1 MIIYC
6 RGPKQ
11 VGRGLLK
18 GIKYCNKFDTMDKI
32 LIRGGS
38 TLSGTIP
45 ISGAKNATLPALAA
59 TLLTSDRVYLTNIP
73 HLVDVTTM
81 LELLGQHGAALTV
94 DEKLGVEIDNQGIN
108 NFCAPYD
115 LVRTMRASIL
125 VMGPMLARYGQ
136 AEISLPGGCAIG
148 SRPVNL
154 HIQGLRA
161 MGADIT
167 LGNGY
172 IRARAKRL
180 QGARIY
186 LEPVTVTGT
195 ENLLMA
201 ATLAK
206 GITKLE
212 NAAREPEVVDLAN
225 LLSSMGAKIQGA
237 GSSTITIEGVDELHG
252 ARHTIIPDRIE
263 TVTFIIAAA
272 ITGGDV
278 LLTNTQ
284 VEFLTAPIEKLRQ
297 AGVEIIEEGSDSL
310 RVRGNGNLQGVDFL
324 TSPYPGFPTD
334 IQAQML
340 VLNSIGAGISIVT
353 ENIFENRFMHVS
365 ELQRMGADIRVRG
378 NTVHVHG
385 VEKLVGAPVMATD
398 LRASAS
404 LVLAGLAAEGETLIS
419 RVYHLDRGY
428 ERIEEK
434 LLALGANIQRLS
446 E

>member
-1 MIIYC
+1 MKWSKKI
-6 RGPKQ
+6 R
-11 VGRGLLK
+11 
-18 GIKYCNKFDTMDKI
+18 TMDKI

-38 TLSGTIP
+38 TLTGSIP
-45 ISGAKNATLPALAA
+45 VSGAKNATLPALAA
-59 TLLTSDRVYLTNIP
+59 TLLTTDRVHLSNIP
-73 HLVDVTTM
+73 HLADVTTM
-81 LELLGQHGAALTV
+81 LELLGQHGSALTI
-94 DEKLGVEIDNQGIN
+94 DEKLGVEVDNRHIH

-125 VMGPMLARYGQ
+125 VMGPMVARYGQ

-161 MGADIT
+161 LGAEVT

-172 IRARAKRL
+172 IRTRARRL

-206 GITKLE
+206 GTTILE
-212 NAAREPEVVDLAN
+212 NAAREPEVVDLAHM
-225 LLSSMGAKIQGA
+225 LTGMGAKIRGI
-237 GSSTITIEGVDELHG
+237 GSSTLTIEGVEDLHG
-252 ARHTIIPDRIE
+252 TAHTIIPDRIE
-263 TVTFIIAAA
+263 TATFIIAAA

-278 LLTNTQ
+278 TLTHTQ
-284 VEFLTAPIEKLRQ
+284 SDFLTVPIEKLRQ
-297 AGVEIIEEGSDSL
+297 VGVQIDQDGQGTL
-310 RVRGNGNLQGVDFL
+310 RIRGHGNMKALDLQ
-324 TSPYPGFPTD
+324 THPYPGFPTD
-334 IQAQML
+334 LQAQML
-340 VLNSIGAGISIVT
+340 VLNSLSEGVSIVT

-365 ELQRMGADIRVRG
+365 ELQRMGANIRIQGNSVR
-378 NTVHVHG
+378 VEG
-385 VEKLVGAPVMATD
+385 VKKLVGAPVMATD

-434 LLALGANIQRLS
+434 LLALGADIQRLS

>member
-1 MIIYC
+1 M
-6 RGPKQ
+6 
-11 VGRGLLK
+11 
-18 GIKYCNKFDTMDKI
+18 DTI
-32 LIRGGS
+32 LIRGGAA
-38 TLSGTIP
+38 LKGTIP

-59 TLLTSDRVYLTNIP
+59 TLLTSEKVHLSNIP
-73 HLVDVTTM
+73 HLADVTTM

-94 DEKLGVEIDNQGIN
+94 DEKLGVEIDNKDIN

-115 LVRTMRASIL
+115 LVSTMRASIL

-136 AEISLPGGCAIG
+136 AEISMPGGCAIG

-161 MGADIT
+161 MGADIS
-167 LGNGY
+167 LGDGY
-172 IRARAKRL
+172 IRAKCKRL
-180 QGARIY
+180 HGAKIY

-201 ATLAK
+201 ATLAD
-206 GITKLE
+206 GVTILE

-225 LLSSMGAKIQGA
+225 MLISMGANIQGA
-237 GSSTITIEGVDELHG
+237 GSSTITIEGVKELHG
-252 ARHTIIPDRIE
+252 TEHSIIPDRIE
-263 TVTFIIAAA
+263 TATFIIAAA

-284 VEFLTAPIEKLRQ
+284 SEYLAVPIENFRQ
-297 AGVEIIEEGSDSL
+297 VGIDITLEDEGSM
-310 RVRGNGNLQGVDFL
+310 RVRGNGGLKAIDLQ

-340 VLNSIGAGISIVT
+340 VLNSLSEGISTVT
-353 ENIFENRFMHVS
+353 ETIFENRFMHVS
-365 ELQRMGADIRVRG
+365 ELQRLGADIKIQGNSVRVRG
-378 NTVHVHG
+378 VD
-385 VEKLVGAPVMATD
+385 KLIGAPVMATD

-434 LLALGANIQRLS
+434 LLALGADIKRLS

>member
-1 MIIYC
+1 M
-6 RGPKQ
+6 
-11 VGRGLLK
+11 
-18 GIKYCNKFDTMDKI
+18 DTI
-32 LIRGGS
+32 LIRGGAA
-38 TLSGTIP
+38 LKGTIP

-59 TLLTSDRVYLTNIP
+59 TLLTSEKVHLSNIP
-73 HLVDVTTM
+73 HLADVTTM

-94 DEKLGVEIDNQGIN
+94 DEKLGVEIDNKDIN

-115 LVRTMRASIL
+115 LVSTMRASIL

-136 AEISLPGGCAIG
+136 AEISMPGGCAIG

-161 MGADIT
+161 MGADIS
-167 LGNGY
+167 LGDGY
-172 IRARAKRL
+172 IRAKCKRL
-180 QGARIY
+180 RGAKIY

-201 ATLAK
+201 ATLAD
-206 GITKLE
+206 GVTILE

-225 LLSSMGAKIQGA
+225 MLISMGAKIEGA
-237 GSSTITIEGVDELHG
+237 GSSTITIEGVEELHG
-252 ARHTIIPDRIE
+252 AKHSIIPDRIE
-263 TVTFIIAAA
+263 TATFIIAAA

-284 VEFLTAPIEKLRQ
+284 AEYLAVPIENFRQ
-297 AGVEIIEEGSDSL
+297 VGIDISLEGEDSM
-310 RVRGNGNLQGVDFL
+310 RVRGNGGLKAIDIQ

-340 VLNSIGAGISIVT
+340 VLNSLSEGISTVT

-365 ELQRMGADIRVRG
+365 ELQRLGADIKIQGNSVRVRG
-378 NTVHVHG
+378 VD
-385 VEKLVGAPVMATD
+385 KLIGAPVMATD

-404 LVLAGLAAEGETLIS
+404 LVLAGLAAEGDTLIS

-434 LLALGANIQRLS
+434 LLALGADIKRLS

>member
-1 MIIYC
+1 
-6 RGPKQ
+6 
-11 VGRGLLK
+11 
-18 GIKYCNKFDTMDKI
+18 MDKI
-32 LIRGGS
+32 LIRGGA
-38 TLSGTIP
+38 TLKGTIP

-59 TLLTSDRVYLTNIP
+59 TLLTKDRVYLSNIP
-73 HLVDVTTM
+73 HLADVTTM
-81 LELLGQHGAALTV
+81 LELLGQHGSALTI
-94 DEKLGVEIDNQGIN
+94 DEKLGVEIDNKKIDN
-108 NFCAPYD
+108 YCAPYD
-115 LVRTMRASIL
+115 LVSTMRASIL

-161 MGADIT
+161 LGAEIS

-172 IRARAKRL
+172 IRAHSKRL
-180 QGARIY
+180 RGANIY

-206 GITKLE
+206 GVTVLD

-225 LLSSMGAKIQGA
+225 MLISMGAKISGA
-237 GSSTITIEGVDELHG
+237 GTSTITIEGVEELHG
-252 ARHTIIPDRIE
+252 TKHTIIPDRIE
-263 TVTFIIAAA
+263 TATFIIAAA
-272 ITGGDV
+272 ITGGDII
-278 LLTNTQ
+278 LTNTQ
-284 VEFLTAPIEKLRQ
+284 NDFLAVPIKKMRE
-297 AGVEIIEEGSDSL
+297 AGVQIDPVSPTSM
-310 RVRGNGNLQGVDFL
+310 RVQGNGELKAIDL
-324 TSPYPGFPTD
+324 TTSPYPGFPTD

-340 VLNSIGAGISIVT
+340 VLNSLSNGISRVSET
-353 ENIFENRFMHVS
+353 IFENRFMHVS
-365 ELQRMGADIRVRG
+365 ELQRMGADIRVQG
-378 NTVHVHG
+378 NTAFVHG
-385 VEKLVGAPVMATD
+385 VGKLVGAPVMATD

-404 LVLAGLAAEGETLIS
+404 LVLAGLAAEGTTLIS

-434 LLALGANIQRLS
+434 LIALGADIQRLS

>member
-1 MIIYC
+1 M
-6 RGPKQ
+6 
-11 VGRGLLK
+11 
-18 GIKYCNKFDTMDKI
+18 DTI
-32 LIRGGS
+32 LIRGGAS
-38 TLSGTIP
+38 LKGTIP

-59 TLLTSDRVYLTNIP
+59 TLLTSEKVHLSNIP
-73 HLVDVTTM
+73 HLADVTTM

-94 DEKLGVEIDNQGIN
+94 DEKLGVEIDNKGIN

-115 LVRTMRASIL
+115 LVSTMRASIL

-136 AEISLPGGCAIG
+136 AEISMPGGCAIG

-161 MGADIT
+161 MGADIS
-167 LGNGY
+167 LGDGY
-172 IRARAKRL
+172 IRAKAKRL
-180 QGARIY
+180 QGAKIY

-201 ATLAK
+201 ATLAD
-206 GITKLE
+206 GVTILE

-225 LLSSMGAKIQGA
+225 MLISMGAKIQGA
-237 GSSTITIEGVDELHG
+237 GSSTITIEGVEELHG
-252 ARHTIIPDRIE
+252 TKHSIIPDRIE
-263 TVTFIIAAA
+263 TATFIIAAA
-272 ITGGDV
+272 ITDGDII
-278 LLTNTQ
+278 LTNTQ
-284 VEFLTAPIEKLRQ
+284 AEYLAVPIENFRQ
-297 AGVEIIEEGSDSL
+297 VGIDISLEGEGNM
-310 RVRGNGNLQGVDFL
+310 RVRGNGGLKAIDIQ

-340 VLNSIGAGISIVT
+340 VLNSVSDGISTVT

-365 ELQRMGADIRVRG
+365 ELQRLGADIKIQGNSVRVRG
-378 NTVHVHG
+378 VD
-385 VEKLVGAPVMATD
+385 KLIGAPVMATD

-434 LLALGANIQRLS
+434 LLALGADIKRLS

>member
-1 MIIYC
+1 M
-6 RGPKQ
+6 
-11 VGRGLLK
+11 
-18 GIKYCNKFDTMDKI
+18 DTI
-32 LIRGGS
+32 LIRGGAS
-38 TLSGTIP
+38 LKGTIP

-59 TLLTSDRVYLTNIP
+59 TLLTSEKVHLSNIP
-73 HLVDVTTM
+73 HLADVTTM
-81 LELLGQHGAALTV
+81 LELLGQQGAALTV
-94 DEKLGVEIDNQGIN
+94 DEKLGVEIDNRGVN

-115 LVRTMRASIL
+115 LVSTMRASIL

-136 AEISLPGGCAIG
+136 AEISMPGGCAIG

-161 MGADIT
+161 MGADIS
-167 LGNGY
+167 LGDGY
-172 IRARAKRL
+172 IRAKAKRL
-180 QGARIY
+180 KGAKIY

-201 ATLAK
+201 ATLAD
-206 GITKLE
+206 GVTILE

-225 LLSSMGAKIQGA
+225 MLISMGAKIQGA
-237 GSSTITIEGVDELHG
+237 GSSTITVEGVEELHG
-252 ARHTIIPDRIE
+252 TDHDIIPDRIE
-263 TVTFIIAAA
+263 TATFIIAAA

-284 VEFLTAPIEKLRQ
+284 SEYLAVPIENFRQ
-297 AGVEIIEEGSDSL
+297 VGVDISLEGEGSM
-310 RVRGNGNLQGVDFL
+310 RVRGNGGLKAIDLQ

-340 VLNSIGAGISIVT
+340 VLNSVSEGISTVT
-353 ENIFENRFMHVS
+353 ETIFENRFMHVS
-365 ELQRMGADIRVRG
+365 ELQRLGADIKIQGNSVRVRG
-378 NTVHVHG
+378 VD
-385 VEKLVGAPVMATD
+385 KLIGAPVMATD

-404 LVLAGLAAEGETLIS
+404 LVLAGLAAQGETLIS

-434 LLALGANIQRLS
+434 LLALGADIKRLS

>member
-1 MIIYC
+1 
-6 RGPKQ
+6 
-11 VGRGLLK
+11 
-18 GIKYCNKFDTMDKI
+18 MDKI
-32 LIRGGS
+32 LIRGGAA
-38 TLSGTIP
+38 LKGTIP

-59 TLLTSDRVYLTNIP
+59 TLLTSDRVHLSNIP

-81 LELLGQHGAALTV
+81 LELLGQHGAALTI
-94 DEKLGVEIDNQGIN
+94 DEKLGVEIDNQGVN

-115 LVRTMRASIL
+115 LVSTMRASIL
-125 VMGPMLARYGQ
+125 VMGPLIARYGQ

-161 MGADIT
+161 LGAEVT
-167 LGNGY
+167 LGHGF
-172 IRARAKRL
+172 ISAKAKRL

-201 ATLAK
+201 ATLAN
-206 GITKLE
+206 GVTILE

-225 LLSSMGAKIQGA
+225 MLIGMGAKISGV
-237 GSSTITIEGVDELHG
+237 GSSTLTIEGVKELHG
-252 ARHTIIPDRIE
+252 TKHTIIPDRIE
-263 TVTFIIAAA
+263 TATFIIAAA
-272 ITGGDV
+272 ITGGDIT
-278 LLTNTQ
+278 LTNTQ
-284 VEFLTAPIEKLRQ
+284 SEFMAVPIEKFRQ
-297 AGVEIIEEGSDSL
+297 VGVEIEEVGDNSL
-310 RVRGNGNLQGVDFL
+310 RVRGNGNLKSIDLQ

-340 VLNSIGAGISIVT
+340 VLNSLSDGISIVT
-353 ENIFENRFMHVS
+353 ETIFENRFMHVS
-365 ELQRMGADIRVRG
+365 ELQRMGADIRIQGNSVR
-378 NTVHVHG
+378 VKG

-419 RVYHLDRGY
+419 RIYHLDRGY

-434 LLALGANIQRLS
+434 LLALGADIQRLS